1 MQLLLSAMRI
11 KGVQLVDNR
20 DFLEYMR
27 TQVNNLTL
35 GAYGFGGEEL
45 SLDAGDLTEDLK
57 EQLLSSY
64 GASSLETVEQLQ
76 EALSGLFWYRG
87 YQFEAIAVFDVIPP
101 PPLDSCSIT
110 TEDVAWDVYNNNLDG
125 ISLSLDES
133 NLKPFYQF
141 VLNWI
146 MDQ

>member
-1 MQLLLSAMRI
+1 MRI

-64 GASSLETVEQLQ
+64 GASSLETVE
-76 EALSGLFWYRG
+76 
-87 YQFEAIAVFDVIPP
+87 
-101 PPLDSCSIT
+101 
-110 TEDVAWDVYNNNLDG
+110 
-125 ISLSLDES
+125 
-133 NLKPFYQF
+133 
-141 VLNWI
+141 
-146 MDQ
+146 